1 MNDKRIVFM
10 GTPKFSA
17 NILEALLANGY
28 NVVLCVSQPDKPVGR
43 KKILTSSPVKMVGMS
58 HGIDVFT
65 PNSIKNEYQKIL
77 DYKPDLIITC
87 AYGQFLPKEL
97 LDAPTYKSIN
107 VHGSLL
113 PKYRGASPV
122 QRAIMNGEDKTGI
135 TLMYMNEFMDEG
147 DMLMQEE
154 VSIDISDT
162 NSTLFDKLANLSID
176 MLIKFL
182 PKLFNNDINPIKQD
196 NSKSTIA
203 KIIKKDDEHIDFN
216 RNVKDV
222 YNHIRALLDE
232 PGCFFICDNQK
243 YKIHKVSFDEDSPS
257 KPSYIYGL
265 VDDYFKIGCIGG
277 FIKIYDIQKESKS
290 KMSAK
295 DFNNGSGKTLVG
307 KICS

>member
-1 MNDKRIVFM
+1 M

-17 NILEALLANGY
+17 NILEALLTNGY

-43 KKILTSSPVKMVGMS
+43 KKILTSSPVKMVGLS
-58 HGIDVFT
+58 YGIDVFT

-147 DMLMQEE
+147 DMLTQGE
-154 VSIDISDT
+154 VSIDINDT
-162 NSTLFDKLANLSID
+162 NSSLFDKLANLSID

-196 NSKSTIA
+196 NSKATIA
-203 KIIKKDDEHIDFN
+203 KIIKKDDENIDFN

-243 YKIHKVSFDEDSPS
+243 YKIHKVSFDEDSSS

-295 DFNNGSGKTLVG
+295 DFNNGSGKNLVG
-307 KICS
+307 KFCD